1 MLPSQQPLE
10 LLVPS
15 RWGWVLFQLAVF
27 GGCSKVILLVV
38 GVLEGL
44 FGAENPERFP
54 CVRKLK
60 PGHISL
66 KPSLLGLDLIHW
78 NCPQGLGNPRSWSWE
93 IESRDV

>member
-1 MLPSQQPLE
+1 MDLPI
-10 LLVPS
+10 
-15 RWGWVLFQLAVF
+15 FQLQDGVWWDAPRSF
-27 GGCSKVILLVV
+27 HRRLR
-38 GVLEGL
+38 VLEGL
-44 FGAENPERFP
+44 FGAENPEQFLR
-54 CVRKLK
+54 VRILK